1 MSETSSKTEIHLD
14 LFRPAMSTFPDS
26 EQSMEFNALTSRS
39 APPAP
44 VGLSAALGVLPA
56 LSKQAQAA
64 DLDSLDRHLLE
75 LQALLQEELVE
86 VEDHL
91 QGTHGPTLAQR
102 AGHHLLSAGGK
113 RLRPLC
119 ALLASRLGTDSND
132 PQQRKH
138 ARDLAVAV
146 ELVHAATLLHDDVV
160 DLADTRRKQPT
171 ARVLH
176 GNEISIFAGDW
187 LLVEAL
193 RRICVTGIDG
203 LVPLALTTIEQM
215 IFAEVEQ
222 SQRARALGTD
232 RDGYF
237 RVIDGKTAALFRWA
251 MRAGARAGHAD
262 AATEAALV
270 AYGGS
275 LGLAFQLTDDALD
288 FDGDARKTGKPPL
301 ADLAEG
307 KVTLPLI
314 LLLDAN
320 PQYLGDIQVL
330 HAAGLD
336 PTARSSLPW
345 LAAQERVLDGLRTTG
360 AIAEARRVA
369 GQYAHEAAAALRDLS
384 GHAPERAAL
393 VAVAE
398 TLAQRTS

>member
-1 MSETSSKTEIHLD
+1 
-14 LFRPAMSTFPDS
+14 
-26 EQSMEFNALTSRS
+26 MEFNALPSRPS
-39 APPAP
+39 SLSP
-44 VGLSAALGVLPA
+44 SAAGATHGVLPV
-56 LSKQAQAA
+56 LSRQAQDAG
-64 DLDSLDRHLLE
+64 LPGLDRHLLD
-75 LQALLQEELVE
+75 LQLLLHEQLAE
-86 VEDHL
+86 VEAAI
-91 QGTHGPTLAQR
+91 QGTHGTTLAQR

-119 ALLASRLGTDSND
+119 TLLASRLGPDAD
-132 PQQRKH
+132 EPQARTRV
-138 ARDLAVAV
+138 RDLAVAV

-160 DLADTRRKQPT
+160 DLADTRRTQPT

-176 GNEISIFAGDW
+176 GNEVSIFAGDW

-193 RRICVTGIDG
+193 RRICATGVDG
-203 LVPLALTTIEQM
+203 LVPLALATIEQM

-222 SQRARALGTD
+222 SQRARSLAHD
-232 RDGYF
+232 RAGYF

-251 MRAGARAGHAD
+251 MRAGARAGHTD
-262 AATEAALV
+262 TATEEALV
-270 AYGGS
+270 GFGGA

-288 FDGDARKTGKPPL
+288 FDGDAQKTGKPL
-301 ADLAEG
+301 LDDLAEG

-320 PQYLGDIQVL
+320 PEYLCDIELL

-336 PTARSSLPW
+336 AEVRSSDAW
-345 LAAQERVLDGLRTTG
+345 QAAQRRVLAGLQTTG

-369 GQYAHEAAAALRDLS
+369 ARYAEDAAAALRDLP

-398 TLAQRTS
+398 TLAARTS

>member
-1 MSETSSKTEIHLD
+1 
-14 LFRPAMSTFPDS
+14 
-26 EQSMEFNALTSRS
+26 MESNALSARS
-39 APPAP
+39 LPTALPA
-44 VGLSAALGVLPA
+44 VAALGVLPA
-56 LSKQAQAA
+56 LTRQAQLA
-64 DLDSLDRHLLE
+64 DLDALDRHLVE
-75 LQALLQEELVE
+75 LQTLLAEQLVD
-86 VEDHL
+86 VEAVI
-91 QGTHGPTLAQR
+91 QATRGPTLAQR
-102 AGHHLLSAGGK
+102 AGHHLLAAGGK

-119 ALLASRLGTDSND
+119 TLLAARLGAPDD
-132 PQQRKH
+132 AAQARKH

-160 DLADTRRKQPT
+160 DLADTRRNQPT

-193 RRICVTGIDG
+193 RRICVTGVDG
-203 LVPLALTTIEQM
+203 LVPLALATIEQM

-222 SQRARALGTD
+222 AQRARGLAHD
-232 RDGYF
+232 RAGYF

-251 MRAGARAGHAD
+251 MRAGARAGGAD
-262 AATEAALV
+262 AATEEALV
-270 AYGGS
+270 AYGGA

-288 FDGDARKTGKPPL
+288 FDGEAHKIGKPPL

-314 LLLDAN
+314 LLLDAR
-320 PQYLGDIQVL
+320 PEFLSDIELL
-330 HAAGLD
+330 HAAGLRLD
-336 PTARSSLPW
+336 AREAAPW
-345 LAAQERVLDGLRTTG
+345 QQAQARVLEGLQTTG

-369 GQYAHEAAAALRDLS
+369 GQYAHEAAAALRDLP

>member
-1 MSETSSKTEIHLD
+1 M
-14 LFRPAMSTFPDS
+14 DS
-26 EQSMEFNALTSRS
+26 NTLTSH
-39 APPAP
+39 PGP
-44 VGLSAALGVLPA
+44 SAALGVLPA
-56 LSKQAQAA
+56 LSRQAKAA
-64 DLDSLDRHLLE
+64 QLDSLDLHLLA
-75 LQALLQEELVE
+75 LQTLLHEQLADVE
-86 VEDHL
+86 GHI
-91 QGTHGPTLAQR
+91 QNTRGPTLAQR

-119 ALLASRLGTDSND
+119 TLLASRLGPGADGT
-132 PQQRKH
+132 QERKH

-160 DLADTRRKQPT
+160 DAADSRRNQPT

-193 RRICVTGIDG
+193 RRICATGIDG
-203 LVPLALTTIEQM
+203 LVPLALTTIELM

-222 SQRARALGTD
+222 SQRARSLAHD
-232 RDGYF
+232 RAGYF

-251 MRAGARAGHAD
+251 MRAGARAGGAD
-262 AATEAALV
+262 AATEEALV
-270 AYGGS
+270 AYGGA

-288 FDGDARKTGKPPL
+288 FDGDAQQTGKPLL
-301 ADLAEG
+301 ADLADG

-314 LLLDAN
+314 LLLDAK
-320 PQYLGDIQVL
+320 PDSMSDIAYL

-336 PTARSSLPW
+336 PQARATAQW
-345 LAAQERVLDGLRTTG
+345 LDAQRRVLAGLESSG
-360 AIAEARRVA
+360 AIAEARSIA
-369 GQYAHEAAAALRDLS
+369 AHHAHTAAAALRDLPEHAAS
-384 GHAPERAAL
+384 AHAPERAAL
-393 VAVAE
+393 LAVAE

>member
-1 MSETSSKTEIHLD
+1 MPFALPRQ
-14 LFRPAMSTFPDS
+14 L
-26 EQSMEFNALTSRS
+26 MESNALSTRPSPI
-39 APPAP
+39 A
-44 VGLSAALGVLPA
+44 VNLGAALGVLPA

-64 DLDSLDRHLLE
+64 DLDSLDRHLTE
-75 LQALLQEELVE
+75 LQALLHEQLADVE
-86 VEDHL
+86 GHI
-91 QGTHGPTLAQR
+91 QGTRGPTLAQR

-119 ALLASRLGTDSND
+119 TLLASRLGPDANQ
-132 PQQRKH
+132 PAARKH

-160 DLADTRRKQPT
+160 DLSDTRRNQPT

-176 GNEISIFAGDW
+176 GNAISIFAGDW

-193 RRICVTGIDG
+193 RRICVTEIDG
-203 LVPLALTTIEQM
+203 LVPLALATIEQM

-222 SQRARALGTD
+222 SQRARSLACD
-232 RDGYF
+232 RAGYF

-251 MRAGARAGHAD
+251 MRAGARAGGAD

-270 AYGGS
+270 AYGGA

-288 FDGDARKTGKPPL
+288 FDGEAHRIGKPPL

-320 PQYLGDIQVL
+320 PAFLSDIEML

-336 PTARSSLPW
+336 PDVRSATPW
-345 LAAQERVLDGLRTTG
+345 RQALQRVLTGLQTTG
-360 AIAEARRVA
+360 ATAEARRVA
-369 GQYAHEAAAALRDLS
+369 GRYARDAAEALREWP

>member
-1 MSETSSKTEIHLD
+1 MESNALSSPLPTSSAT
-14 LFRPAMSTFPDS
+14 
-26 EQSMEFNALTSRS
+26 ALTGQ
-39 APPAP
+39 
-44 VGLSAALGVLPA
+44 VGVLPA
-56 LSKQAQAA
+56 LGKQAQAA
-64 DLDSLDRHLLE
+64 QLDSLDRHLLD
-75 LQALLQEELVE
+75 LQALLHEQLADVE
-86 VEDHL
+86 GL
-91 QGTHGPTLAQR
+91 IQGTRGPTLAQR
-102 AGHHLLSAGGK
+102 AGHHLLTAGGK

-119 ALLASRLGTDSND
+119 TLLASRLGPAAKDSNGTT
-132 PQQRKH
+132 H

-160 DLADTRRKQPT
+160 DLADTRRNQPT

-203 LVPLALTTIEQM
+203 LVPQALATIEQM

-222 SQRARALGTD
+222 AQRARTLAHD
-232 RDGYF
+232 RAGYF

-262 AATEAALV
+262 TATEDALV
-270 AYGGS
+270 AYGGA

-288 FDGDARKTGKPPL
+288 FDGDSKKTGKPPL

-314 LLLDAN
+314 LLIDAK
-320 PQYLGDIQVL
+320 PEYVKDIELL

-336 PTARSSLPW
+336 AQVRSEVPW
-345 LAAQERVLDGLRTTG
+345 REAQERVLAGLQSTG
-360 AIAEARRVA
+360 AIGEARRVA
-369 GQYAHEAAAALRDLS
+369 AGYAREAAAAVRDLP
-384 GHAPERAAL
+384 GHAPECAAL
-393 VAVAE
+393 IAVAE

>member
-1 MSETSSKTEIHLD
+1 
-14 LFRPAMSTFPDS
+14 
-26 EQSMEFNALTSRS
+26 MESNALTSRLI
-39 APPAP
+39 PAAAQP
-44 VGLSAALGVLPA
+44 LSAALGVLPA
-56 LSKQAQAA
+56 LSKQARAA

-75 LQALLQEELVE
+75 LQVLLQEQLADVE
-86 VEDHL
+86 SQI
-91 QGTHGPTLAQR
+91 QGTRGPTLAQR
-102 AGHHLLSAGGK
+102 AGHHLLAAGGK

-119 ALLASRLGTDSND
+119 TLLASRLGPDADD
-132 PQQRKH
+132 PQARKN

-146 ELVHAATLLHDDVV
+146 EVVHAATLLHDDVV
-160 DLADTRRKQPT
+160 DLADTRRNQPT

-193 RRICVTGIDG
+193 RRICATGVDG
-203 LVPLALTTIEQM
+203 LVPLALSTIEQM

-222 SQRARALGTD
+222 AQRARSLSWD
-232 RDGYF
+232 RAGYF

-262 AATEAALV
+262 AATEEALV
-270 AYGGS
+270 TYGGA

-288 FDGDARKTGKPPL
+288 FDGDAQKTGKPPL

-307 KVTLPLI
+307 KVTMPLL
-314 LLLDAN
+314 LLLDTN
-320 PQYLGDIQVL
+320 PEYLSDIELL

-336 PTARSSLPW
+336 MQARG
-345 LAAQERVLDGLRTTG
+345 AAAWQQAQQRVLAGLHSTG
-360 AIAEARRVA
+360 AIAEARRIA
-369 GQYAHEAAAALRDLS
+369 AQYAHDAASALRDLP
-384 GHAPERAAL
+384 GHGPERAAL

>member
-1 MSETSSKTEIHLD
+1 MESNASSARLPPI
-14 LFRPAMSTFPDS
+14 
-26 EQSMEFNALTSRS
+26 
-39 APPAP
+39 APSSP
-44 VGLSAALGVLPA
+44 SAALGVLPA
-56 LSKQAQAA
+56 LTRQAKAA
-64 DLDSLDRHLLE
+64 NLDALDRHLLA
-75 LQALLQEELVE
+75 LQALLHEQLADVE
-86 VEDHL
+86 TQL
-91 QGTHGPTLAQR
+91 LATRGPTLAQR
-102 AGHHLLSAGGK
+102 AGQHLLAAGGK

-119 ALLASRLGTDSND
+119 TLLASRLGDPTDEAL
-132 PQQRKH
+132 QHRH

-160 DLADTRRKQPT
+160 DLADTRRNQPT

-176 GNEISIFAGDW
+176 GNAISVFAGDW

-203 LVPLALTTIEQM
+203 LVPLALATIEQM

-222 SQRARALGTD
+222 SQRAKSLARDRA
-232 RDGYF
+232 GYF

-251 MRAGARAGHAD
+251 MRAGARAGHCD
-262 AATEAALV
+262 AATEEALV
-270 AYGGS
+270 AYGGA

-288 FDGDARKTGKPPL
+288 FDGDAQKTGKPPL

-314 LLLDAN
+314 LLLEAH
-320 PQYLGDIQVL
+320 PEYLSDIETL

-336 PTARSSLPW
+336 AGTR
-345 LAAQERVLDGLRTTG
+345 AANAWQDAQQRVLAGLQTSG
-360 AIAEARRVA
+360 AIVEARRVA
-369 GQYAHEAAAALRDLS
+369 AQYAADAAHALRDLPEDADDP
-384 GHAPERAAL
+384 HAPERAAL
-393 VAVAE
+393 LAVAE